1 MSDIRDIVPISVTG
15 SEIRAGDI
23 NVNVPA
29 YIVGIAVYYVLSLP
43 FVAGVEIAFLKPEVF
58 IRSNGVFIAFI
69 NGLRVGAE
77 VEVLDYN
84 V

>member
-1 MSDIRDIVPISVTG
+1 MSDIRDIVPISGNG

-43 FVAGVEIAFLKPEVF
+43 FVAGIEIAFLKPEVF
-58 IRSNGVFIAFI
+58 IRFNGVFVAF
-69 NGLRVGAE
+69 NGLRVGFE
-77 VEVLDYN
+77 VEVLDCN